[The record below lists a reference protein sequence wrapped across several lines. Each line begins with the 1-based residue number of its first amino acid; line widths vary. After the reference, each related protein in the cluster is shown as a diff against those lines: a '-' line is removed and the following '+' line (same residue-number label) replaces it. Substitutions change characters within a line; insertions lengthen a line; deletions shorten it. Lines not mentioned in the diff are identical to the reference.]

1 MNLIIF
7 QCKKLIPNMLVRL
20 IENFFTLKLWVF
32 KVIML
37 FVVWFEPAKESAFLL
52 LFLLVTDAITTLWVK
67 LKAKEKINVK
77 SFLKKNMQDI
87 TLFFLYI
94 LTIHYFQ
101 VSYLKETFTAF
112 KLLAGIPIIALLSQ
126 IIVNIE
132 SLTGIQIA
140 TKAKDVLNQV
150 FNSLTKKSVG
160 KDEVNENP

>member
-1 MNLIIF
+1 MWLS
-7 QCKKLIPNMLVRL
+7 KL
-20 IENFFTLKLWVF
+20 IENFFTLKLWFLKLV
-32 KVIML
+32 ML

-52 LFLLVTDAITTLWVK
+52 LFLILTDGITSIWVRIK
-67 LKAKEKINVK
+67 NKEKINVK

-126 IIVNIE
+126 TIVNIE
-132 SLTGIQIA
+132 SLTGIAIA
-140 TKAKDVLNQV
+140 TKAKEVLNQI
-150 FNSLTKKSVG
+150 FNALTNKSGV
-160 KDEVNENP
+160 KPDEKEE

>member
-1 MNLIIF
+1 MKREVKSMWLS
-7 QCKKLIPNMLVRL
+7 KL
-20 IENFFTLKLWVF
+20 IENFFTLKLWFLKLV
-32 KVIML
+32 ML

-52 LFLLVTDAITTLWVK
+52 LFLILTDGITSIWVK
-67 LKAKEKINVK
+67 IKNKEKINVK

-140 TKAKDVLNQV
+140 TKAKDILNQV
-150 FNSLTKKSVG
+150 FNSLIKKRSG
-160 KDEVNENP
+160 ED

>member
-1 MNLIIF
+1 MGVKSMWLS
-7 QCKKLIPNMLVRL
+7 KL
-20 IENFFTLKLWVF
+20 IENFFTLKLWFLKLV
-32 KVIML
+32 ML

-52 LFLLVTDAITTLWVK
+52 LFLILTDGITSIWVRIK
-67 LKAKEKINVK
+67 NKEKINVK

-126 IIVNIE
+126 TIVNIE
-132 SLTGIQIA
+132 SLTGIAIA
-140 TKAKDVLNQV
+140 TKAKEVLNQI
-150 FNSLTKKSVG
+150 FNALTNKSGV
-160 KDEVNENP
+160 KPDEKEE